1 MTKQSMTR
9 RPLNIGFLGLAM
21 IACRLSLAQ
30 NPEDLRR
37 AFMDIRDDKIPHN
50 CEHAAAWLSKYR
62 EQLKDDLVAEL
73 YKTDAQGRDVIL
85 DVLCDTKSFVP
96 DERFLRF
103 LMARLPQKDTFLS
116 NDKENWK
123 YINGHFDQFDRL
135 LKDQI
140 AKMDGKPNDLY
151 VVWAIAWLA
160 KKRGIL
166 EEYAPLYTSNIL
178 AKVAINL
185 KNDQKDFNA
194 GQAVRLFLLLG
205 DQSLPSLREATKS
218 SDKQCRSLAN
228 ATIDA
233 LGGKRQAF
241 GYLNSKVY
249 LTITP
254 FGPTVTEPDWLPDA
268 TQPYLERETYP

>member
-1 MTKQSMTR
+1 
-9 RPLNIGFLGLAM
+9 M

-85 DVLCDTKSFVP
+85 HVLYDTKSFVP

-103 LMARLPQKDTFLS
+103 LMARLPEKDTFLS
-116 NDKENWK
+116 DDKENWK
-123 YINGHFDQFDRL
+123 YINDHFDRFDRL

-140 AKMDGKPNDLY
+140 AKMGRKPNDMY

-166 EEYAPLYTSNIL
+166 EQYAALYTPNVL
-178 AKVAINL
+178 AKVATNL
-185 KNDQKDFNA
+185 KDDQKDYNA
-194 GQAVRLFLLLG
+194 GQAVRLFLLFG
-205 DQSLPSLREATKS
+205 DQSLPTLREAIKS
-218 SDKQCRSLAN
+218 SDKQGSSLAR

-241 GYLNSKVY
+241 GYLNSQVY
-249 LTITP
+249 LMRTP
-254 FGPTVTEPDWLPDA
+254 FGPEVKEPDWLPEA
-268 TQPYLERETYP
+268 TEPYLNREAYP

>member
-1 MTKQSMTR
+1 
-9 RPLNIGFLGLAM
+9 
-21 IACRLSLAQ
+21 
-30 NPEDLRR
+30 
-37 AFMDIRDDKIPHN
+37 MDIHDDKIPHN
-50 CEHAAAWLSKYR
+50 CEQAAAWLFKYR
-62 EQLKDDLVAEL
+62 EELRDDLVAEL
-73 YKTDAQGRDVIL
+73 YRTDAQGRDVIL
-85 DVLCDTKSFVP
+85 HVLYDTKSFVP

-103 LMARLPQKDTFLS
+103 LMARLPEKDTFLS

-123 YINGHFDQFDRL
+123 YINDHFDRFDRL
-135 LKDQI
+135 MKDQI
-140 AKMDGKPNDLY
+140 AKMNGKPNDLY

-185 KNDQKDFNA
+185 KNDEKDFNA
-194 GQAVRLFLLLG
+194 GQGVRLFLLLG
-205 DQSLPSLREATKS
+205 DQSLPTLREATKS
-218 SDKQCRSLAN
+218 SDKQCSNLAR

-249 LTITP
+249 LTTTP
-254 FGPTVTEPDWLPDA
+254 FGPQVRGPDWLDDA
-268 TQPYLERETYP
+268 TEPYLDRETYP

>member
-1 MTKQSMTR
+1 MK
-9 RPLNIGFLGLAM
+9 LNKGFLIFVATAAVS
-21 IACRLSLAQ
+21 IASTNHSLAQ
-30 NPEDLRR
+30 SREDLRR
-37 AFMDIRDDKIPHN
+37 AFMDIHDDKIPHN
-50 CEHAAAWLSKYR
+50 CEQAAAWLFKYR
-62 EQLKDDLVAEL
+62 EELRDDLVAEL
-73 YKTDAQGRDVIL
+73 YRTDAQGRDVIL
-85 DVLCDTKSFVP
+85 HVLYDTKSFVP

-103 LMARLPQKDTFLS
+103 LMARLPEKDTFLS

-123 YINGHFDQFDRL
+123 YINDHFDRFDRL
-135 LKDQI
+135 MKDQI
-140 AKMDGKPNDLY
+140 AKMNGKPNDLY

-185 KNDQKDFNA
+185 KNDEKDFNA
-194 GQAVRLFLLLG
+194 GQGVRLFLLLG
-205 DQSLPSLREATKS
+205 DQSLPTLREATKS
-218 SDKQCRSLAN
+218 SDKQCSNLAR

-249 LTITP
+249 LTTTP
-254 FGPTVTEPDWLPDA
+254 FGRQVTGPDWLDDA
-268 TQPYLERETYP
+268 TEPYLDRETYP

>member
-1 MTKQSMTR
+1 MK
-9 RPLNIGFLGLAM
+9 LNKGFLIFVATAAVS
-21 IACRLSLAQ
+21 IASTNYSLAQ
-30 NPEDLRR
+30 SREDLRR

-50 CEHAAAWLSKYR
+50 CEQAAAWLFKYR
-62 EQLKDDLVAEL
+62 EELKDDLVAEL

-85 DVLCDTKSFVP
+85 HVLYDTKSFVP

-103 LMARLPQKDTFLS
+103 LMARLPEKDTFLS
-116 NDKENWK
+116 NDEENWK
-123 YINGHFDQFDRL
+123 YINDHFDRFDRL

-185 KNDQKDFNA
+185 KNDERDFNA

-205 DQSLPSLREATKS
+205 DQSLPSLREAMKS
-218 SDKQCRSLAN
+218 PDKQCKSLAR
-228 ATIDA
+228 ATIDG
-233 LGGKRQAF
+233 LSGKRQAF

-249 LTITP
+249 LTSTP
-254 FGPTVTEPDWLPDA
+254 FGPKATEPDWLDNA
-268 TQPYLERETYP
+268 TEPYLDRETYP